1 MKADERE
8 IARRLYTPP
17 ASDLIKNLT
26 DLGDG
31 LSGQFA
37 ALQRSPTAS
46 GCEQLATNLQG
57 ASWVVMRIRQGL
69 LADEELA
76 RAPD

>member
-1 MKADERE
+1 MKADESER
-8 IARRLYTPP
+8 ARRLYTPP
-17 ASDLIKNLT
+17 VADLLRDLT

-31 LSGQFA
+31 LAGQFA

-76 RAPD
+76 RDFD

>member
-1 MKADERE
+1 MRADERE

-31 LSGQFA
+31 LAGQFA
-37 ALQRSPTAS
+37 ALQRSPTAP

-57 ASWVVMRIRQGL
+57 ASRVVMRIRQGL
-69 LADEELA
+69 LADEE
-76 RAPD
+76 

>member
-1 MKADERE
+1 MKPDERE
-8 IARRLYTPP
+8 RARRLYTPP

-31 LSGQFA
+31 LAGQFA
-37 ALQRSPTAS
+37 VLQRSPTAP
-46 GCEQLATNLQG
+46 GCEQLAANLQG
-57 ASWVVMRIRQGL
+57 ASRVVMQILRGL